1 MMFDFFSNLFQFIMF
16 TVFPFIAVLLISLR
30 ILRKKAQTKRYE
42 KPQTKL
48 EEILG
53 F

>member
-1 MMFDFFSNLFQFIMF
+1 MLFDYFFNVFQFMMF
-16 TVFPFIAVLLISLR
+16 TVFPFIATLIISLK
-30 ILRKKAQTKRYE
+30 IIKKKEHTKKYE
-42 KPQTKL
+42 KSQTKL